1 MNHEYR
7 ERIKRDF
14 QEAVGRTGSDDQALR
29 AILGFLREHLML
41 PSYATLAGIPVTVA
55 DIEYHGNARLGI
67 TAVVLRHNRRYRV
80 SLLELEFSPELAF
93 SFCQEAYRRWAGWPP
108 PSREES
114 GQRRNDEF
122 RSDDFQIHRG
132 KQPRSGDAIAAGE
145 DLREEEVAQPGGGS
159 STGEHSLEPGDSDS
173 RSNTKELVVFSVG
186 KRIAACRFMDG
197 GEGASVHLSSWE
209 LFQLIPGEILTL
221 EISRTWNYR
230 KQLHVSGKML
240 AHGLEISRLDLT
252 PLRLTDQG
260 EWDPHE
266 FFEEELA
273 GQAEEELP
281 GYYVPILAAGVRP
294 ELEMEQVV
302 PGDLDPGA
310 DGPILESVYARDMG
324 DPSRAEGILMNLLR
338 EDLRCLDA
346 YAHLGNLH
354 IDGRTEK
361 AIRFYQAGLDVAA
374 LSFPP
379 AFNGVLPWGLVDNR
393 PYLRCLHGYGLCL
406 WRLERFGEAEEVFER
421 MLWLNPPDNQGARLL
436 ITEVREKRPWRPD
449 L

>member
-1 MNHEYR
+1 MNNEYQ
-7 ERIKRDF
+7 ERIKQDF
-14 QEAVGRTGSDDQALR
+14 QEAVGRTGSDDQALQ

-41 PSYATLAGIPVTVA
+41 PSYATFVGIPVTVA

-67 TAVVLRHNRRYRV
+67 TAVVLRRNRHYRV
-80 SLLELEFSPELAF
+80 SLLELDFSPELAF
-93 SFCQEAYRRWAGWPP
+93 SFCQKAYRSWAGWPP
-108 PSREES
+108 PSSKES
-114 GQRRNDEF
+114 GQRRSDEF
-122 RSDDFQIHRG
+122 QSDNFQIHRG

-159 STGEHSLEPGDSDS
+159 
-173 RSNTKELVVFSVG
+173 NTRELVVFSVG
-186 KRIAACRFMDG
+186 TRVTACRFLDG
-197 GEGASVHLSSWE
+197 GEDASVHLSSWE
-209 LFQLIPGEILTL
+209 LLQLIPGEILTL
-221 EISRTWNYR
+221 EIRRTWNYR

-273 GQAEEELP
+273 GQDEEELP
-281 GYYVPILAAGVRP
+281 DYYVPILAAGVRP
-294 ELEMEQVV
+294 EFEMEQVV
-302 PGDLDPGA
+302 PGDLDPSA
-310 DGPILESVYARDMG
+310 DGPILEAVYAKDMD

-346 YAHLGNLH
+346 YAHLGNLY
-354 IDGRTEK
+354 IDGQTKK
-361 AIRFYQAGLDVAA
+361 AIRFYQTGLDVAA

-379 AFNGVLPWGLVDNR
+379 AFNGVLPWGLMDNR

-406 WRLERFGEAEEVFER
+406 WRLERFGKAEEVFER
-421 MLWLNPPDNQGARLL
+421 MLWLNPPDNQGARFL
-436 ITEVREKRPWRPD
+436 ITEVREKQSWRLDGRTHPFGCSTP
-449 L
+449 